1 MPETIII
8 NIPVQLRQLTGGRDT
23 LRVTKALIACNGQT
37 PEECITLRHLID
49 VLDFEAPGLKNRL
62 VDATGIRRFV
72 NIFVDDA
79 DARAKRDE
87 EFQRETQLDALNAKA
102 DPLDL
107 NISAASE
114 VTILP
119 AIAGG

>member
-1 MPETIII
+1 MRRL
-8 NIPVQLRQLTGGRDT
+8 LRILP
-23 LRVTKALIACNGQT
+23 ALLLVGAG
-37 PEECITLRHLID
+37 
-49 VLDFEAPGLKNRL
+49 LDR
-62 VDATGIRRFV
+62 
-72 NIFVDDA
+72 
-79 DARAKRDE
+79 
-87 EFQRETQLDALNAKA
+87 DALNAKA